1 MCFGDSPDPPPPPAA
16 PPPPPPTL
24 EQPAPELKS
33 NTSGEDA
40 RDTAV
45 GSKKYRSSNLGI
57 STSGDTK
64 GSTST
69 GLGIS

>member
-1 MCFGDSPDPPPPPAA
+1 MCFSDGADPPPPPAA

-33 NTSGEDA
+33 NTAGDDA
-40 RDTAV
+40 RDAAAGT
-45 GSKKYRSSNLGI
+45 KKYRSSNLGI
-57 STSGDTK
+57 SAGTTNSG
-64 GSTST
+64 TST